1 MHWESVFAPPG
12 RFRNDEVL
20 LPADESR
27 HLRALRKKRGDEIWV
42 VDGKGGAF
50 RVRLLD
56 TGQETRG
63 RILES
68 RRLLGEPR
76 STVTL
81 APALI
86 RSERFDWLIE
96 KAVELGVSRLL
107 PVITQRTERAAGPQ
121 KQRRWQRVALAAM
134 KQSGRS
140 VLPEIMEPRPFERVI
155 LTGADCTVRL
165 IAHAGG
171 DSGWSARTRSRN
183 PAKRALVM
191 VGPEGGFSGEEI
203 SRAVEHGFRPVSLGP
218 RRLRAETAALVA
230 ITRILRDW
238 DELG

>member
-1 MHWESVFAPPG
+1 MHWESVFAPPEC
-12 RFRNDEVL
+12 FRNDEVTI
-20 LPADESR
+20 PAEESR

-42 VDGKGGAF
+42 IDGKGGAF

-56 TGQETRG
+56 TGQETMG
-63 RILES
+63 KVMES

-76 STVTL
+76 ARVTL

-86 RSERFDWLIE
+86 RGERFDWLIE

-121 KQRRWQRVALAAM
+121 KWRRWQRIALAAM

-140 VLPEIMEPRPFERVI
+140 VLPEIMDPRPFERVI
-155 LTGADCTVRL
+155 LMGADCTLRL
-165 IAHAGG
+165 IAHDAG
-171 DSGWSARTRSRN
+171 DTGWSAKTGSRN
-183 PAKRALVM
+183 PAYRALAM
-191 VGPEGGFSGEEI
+191 VGPEGGFSEEEI
-203 SRAVEHGFRPVSLGP
+203 AMAVEHGFRPVSLGP
-218 RRLRAETAALVA
+218 RRLRAETAALVI

-238 DELG
+238 NELG